1 MYQPRRLV
9 CHKSKTDVSSWTEA
23 QKVGHPGIGVDEVE
37 RRLAV
42 RLLRARAGAGCEE
55 QPCDFE
61 PPLDLV
67 RAPGRGRMQRRLPE
81 PCAGLDIGAAGQQYL
96 DDGGLPLNA
105 AVCSGRSSSSFRASM
120 SAPAAISSSYPLLGM
135 QVLLV

>member
-1 MYQPRRLV
+1 MSNVEPHVQLL
-9 CHKSKTDVSSWTEA
+9 SSLIA
-23 QKVGHPGIGVDEVE
+23 CIN
-37 RRLAV
+37 
-42 RLLRARAGAGCEE
+42 RA
-55 QPCDFE
+55 
-61 PPLDLV
+61 DLV

-96 DDGGLPLNA
+96 DDGGP
-105 AVCSGRSSSSFRASM
+105 AVERRGVQGAFLLLVPSSM